1 MVEQVENLKERY
13 ELLEKRKKKEAE
25 GYQADVQLLQQKI
38 KKIESQLVSASIA
51 KSKGKVFHCPESS
64 FLRYHFRFAFFISP
78 AEKKLTPVPLPENL
92 RSLLPGV
99 AMLFLV
105 H

>member
-51 KSKGKVFHCPESS
+51 KSKGKFFLCPESG
-64 FLRYHFRFAFFISP
+64 FFARYHFRCLSICVFLSRRL
-78 AEKKLTPVPLPENL
+78 KK
-92 RSLLPGV
+92 S
-99 AMLFLV
+99 
-105 H
+105 

>member
-64 FLRYHFRFAFFISP
+64 FFTRYHFRCPIAFLSRRLK
-78 AEKKLTPVPLPENL
+78 E
-92 RSLLPGV
+92 S
-99 AMLFLV
+99 
-105 H
+105 